1 MGYSGEV
8 RATSVWSRAPGRARG
23 EPKSCLRTRGDATSR
38 GRGRYARGGLSGIGR
53 AEDFAGFGAEPPE
66 FGVRVRRRRCAR
78 VLSRG
83 EKIQSAEKP
92 KFENAKKQ
100 KSKKKIAAPEFRIWS
115 PTTLLG
121 QALSSLTTVDRTGNG
136 AFC

>member
-23 EPKSCLRTRGDATSR
+23 EPKSCLRTRGDATSL

-66 FGVRVRRRRCAR
+66 FGVRVRRRRGAR
-78 VLSRG
+78 VLSRR
-83 EKIQSAEKP
+83 EKIQSAKSQNS
-92 KFENAKKQ
+92 KMR
-100 KSKKKIAAPEFRIWS
+100 KSKKAKKRLQHLSFAYGLPLHYSVRLLAA
-115 PTTLLG
+115 
-121 QALSSLTTVDRTGNG
+121 
-136 AFC
+136 